1 MARRIRLASASS
13 RRMEWL
19 KENLPNSVEINVKP
33 LAGEEKISEGEVS
46 SQVTFVLEDKITRA
60 KIQYFLERQNAL

>member
-1 MARRIRLASASS
+1 MAQRIRLASASS

-19 KENLPNSVEINVKP
+19 TENLPNSVEINVKP

-60 KIQYFLERQNAL
+60 KIQYFLENKMP